1 MLLAIVLLISK
12 PRESEAESLLSYAK
26 AIVEGE
32 EIETKQYSEIKT
44 YLQSSEKNSQHDF
57 LAGVTAYAK
66 EDYRTAVKEFTS
78 AAEKIQEQDDD
89 FIKIYTYVLLNE
101 SLQYDE
107 GEIEDFAENSR

>member
-1 MLLAIVLLISK
+1 MIKKIRFLIVGIVMLLAIVLLISK

-57 LAGVTAYAK
+57 QIGRAHV
-66 EDYRTAVKEFTS
+66 
-78 AAEKIQEQDDD
+78 
-89 FIKIYTYVLLNE
+89 
-101 SLQYDE
+101 
-107 GEIEDFAENSR
+107 